1 MDCRTAERL
10 ISLQPDGLTTE
21 ESTGL
26 AMHIAG
32 CPSCA
37 REQQLQERLSRTL
50 GEMGRLEVAAPAG
63 LADSVMKQLEAER
76 RIRSKLIFIPAGWRK
91 AVAAAAALLLMAGGS
106 AGITSG
112 IWKMA
117 DGGKAVVMEST
128 SAPAVSAGNGS
139 EYTAGDT
146 ATGEP
151 VEGAEPAEGDP
162 GSPGGPQIRELSGET
177 TGGSANAATG
187 NNEEEHI
194 GNEPA
199 ETSSGNN
206 TVPEPVAPGIAA
218 VMLSKGMTVNSTI
231 LKFAVDDMDSARAKA
246 VSIAAG
252 FGAANQVFPEQNNGK
267 AVVVM
272 RMTVES
278 GKASDL
284 IASLGGVGT
293 LVDRQDESRDLTAL
307 YNETMVKYQD
317 LQTRKSAAQSSEE
330 KRQLESQASSYKQQL
345 DAWAEEAGKRVVVVW
360 LEGK

>member
-37 REQQLQERLSRTL
+37 RERQLQERLSRTL
-50 GEMGRLEVAAPAG
+50 GEMGRLEMAAPAG

-91 AVAAAAALLLMAGGS
+91 AVAAAATLLLMAGGS

-117 DGGKAVVMEST
+117 DGGKAVVMERT
-128 SAPAVSAGNGS
+128 SPPAVSVGNGS
-139 EYTAGDT
+139 EYT

-151 VEGAEPAEGDP
+151 VEGTEPAEGDP
-162 GSPGGPQIRELSGET
+162 GNPGGPHMGGLSGEKP
-177 TGGSANAATG
+177 GGNANAATG
-187 NNEEEHI
+187 NNEEKHI

-206 TVPEPVAPGIAA
+206 TVSEPVVPGIAA
-218 VMLSKGMTVNSTI
+218 AMLSNGMTVNSTV
-231 LKFAVDDMDSARAKA
+231 LKFAVDDMDSARARA

-284 IASLGGVGT
+284 IAGLGDVGT
-293 LVDRQDESRDLTAL
+293 LVDRQDESRDLTSL

-330 KRQLESQASSYKQQL
+330 RRQLESQASSYKQQL